1 LTRSAEAKVLEA
13 ATAAVKAGHLWVTN
27 GPMSFCGEEPPAG
40 AIAKTA
46 TLRLPPTPI
55 PLTAL
60 TPEQLP
66 DAWSD
71 GVTSGLALHNAASE
85 KFAPPG
91 TILPWSVLCKAVNDA
106 LNSRY
111 LEVVPGGPV
120 EWPCE
125 AQSAAKV
132 QFCLPTN
139 EPMDDTVGGGDGGVY
154 KPNGGMGEKPQTPLK
169 PPIAAAKLDSAGLMA
184 LADALADV
192 QAVVAGYG
200 VSLTFSVSVE
210 GDGLPPEARQTLR
223 TELAKVAEGF
233 ATAW

>member
-1 LTRSAEAKVLEA
+1 
-13 ATAAVKAGHLWVTN
+13 
-27 GPMSFCGEEPPAG
+27 M
-40 AIAKTA
+40 
-46 TLRLPPTPI
+46 
-55 PLTAL
+55 
-60 TPEQLP
+60 
-66 DAWSD
+66 
-71 GVTSGLALHNAASE
+71 ALHNAASE